1 MNKLLANYF
10 EALSGQVKYKIFDN
24 FNLRWLGPTM
34 PVLENIYRRLVQDS
48 VWKEWG
54 GSSFDGPFLQFRY
67 YL

>member
-48 VWKEWG
+48 V
-54 GSSFDGPFLQFRY
+54 
-67 YL
+67 